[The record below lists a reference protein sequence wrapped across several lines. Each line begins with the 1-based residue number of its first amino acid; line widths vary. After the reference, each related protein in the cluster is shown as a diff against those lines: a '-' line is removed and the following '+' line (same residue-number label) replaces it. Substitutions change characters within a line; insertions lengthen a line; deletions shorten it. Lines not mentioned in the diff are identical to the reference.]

1 MGVYDMERIYEFLSE
16 NADFGYRVYIG
27 SDRSRYM
34 SYENMIK
41 YLEGKEVEIDY
52 IEPDNSAAQII
63 VNDKE
68 VCMVAL

>member
-1 MGVYDMERIYEFLSE
+1 MEEIYEFLNE
-16 NADFGYRVYIG
+16 NADFGYNMYIG
-27 SDRSRYM
+27 SDRNRYM

-52 IEPDNSAAQII
+52 VEPDNSAAQII

-68 VCMVAL
+68 VCIVAI

>member
-1 MGVYDMERIYEFLSE
+1 MERIYEFLSE
-16 NADFGYRVYIG
+16 NADFGYNMYVG
-27 SDRSRYM
+27 NDRSRYM